1 MSSLTITGVTK
12 SFPSTGTGH
21 AATRAVDDV
30 TLHVPHGSFTTVLG
44 PSGCGKTTLLR
55 LIAGF
60 LVPDAGSIAFGD
72 TIVAGDG
79 VRPMPPQTRRVGYV
93 PQEGALFP
101 HLDVA
106 ANIAFGLGREAR
118 ESRADDRV
126 AEMLDLVEL
135 PADFRDR
142 RPDELSGG
150 QQQRVALARSLAP
163 QPAVVLLD
171 EPFSSL
177 DASLRGSTSRAV
189 RRALQATN
197 TTGILVTH
205 DQNEALSL
213 ADEVAV
219 MRAGRL
225 VQSASPS
232 QVYLSPTDP
241 QVAEFVGRAV
251 VLPGTANAAHAT
263 CALGQVVLTEPTDG
277 EVALMIR
284 PEQVYVD
291 LVHAEGVRG
300 TVEEVSYYGH
310 DCAVQ
315 VRLDDGTSVL
325 SRMSGVLHPVAGDT
339 VHLRVTGLVR
349 AYRPAGSP

>member
-1 MSSLTITGVTK
+1 MSSLSITGVTK
-12 SFPSTGTGH
+12 SFGTGPT
-21 AATRAVDDV
+21 ATRAVDDV

-72 TIVAGDG
+72 TTVAGDG
-79 VRPMPPQTRRVGYV
+79 VRPVPPQGRHVGYV

-106 ANIAFGLGREAR
+106 ANIAFGLPAHARGNQAGR
-118 ESRADDRV
+118 DRV
-126 AEMLDLVEL
+126 AEM
-135 PADFRDR
+135 
-142 RPDELSGG
+142 
-150 QQQRVALARSLAP
+150 RSLAP

-177 DASLRGSTSRAV
+177 DASLRGTTAIAV
-189 RRALQATN
+189 RRALAATG
-197 TTGILVTH
+197 TTALLVTH

-213 ADEVAV
+213 ADQVAV
-219 MRAGRL
+219 MRGGRL
-225 VQSASPS
+225 VQSAPPS
-232 QVYLSPTDP
+232 EVYLSPSDP

-251 VLPGTANAAHAT
+251 VLPGTATEARAT
-263 CALGQVVLTEPTDG
+263 CALGEVVLSEAATGP
-277 EVALMIR
+277 VALMIR

-291 LVHAEGVRG
+291 LTHAEGVRG
-300 TVEEVSYYGH
+300 SVEEVSYYGH

-325 SRMSGVLHPVAGDT
+325 ARMAGVRHPVAGDT

-349 AYRPAGSP
+349 AYRPAGAP

>member
-12 SFPSTGTGH
+12 SFGT
-21 AATRAVDDV
+21 TRAVDGV
-30 TLHVPHGSFTTVLG
+30 TLVVPHGSFTTVLG

-60 LVPDAGSIAFGD
+60 LVPESGSIAFGD
-72 TIVAGDG
+72 TVVAGDG
-79 VRPMPPQTRRVGYV
+79 VRSAPPQARRVGYV
-93 PQEGALFP
+93 AQEGALFP

-106 ANIAFGLGREAR
+106 ANIAFGLPKEAR
-118 ESRADDRV
+118 GTASGRDRV

-189 RRALQATN
+189 RRALEATN
-197 TTGILVTH
+197 TSALLVTH

-213 ADEVAV
+213 ADQVAV
-219 MRAGRL
+219 MRAGQL
-225 VQSASPS
+225 VQSAAPS
-232 QVYLSPTDP
+232 EVYLSPSDP

-251 VLPGTANAAHAT
+251 VLPGTAHEAHAT
-263 CALGQVVLTEPTDG
+263 CALGEVVLTEPATG
-277 EVALMIR
+277 AVSLMIR

-291 LVHAEGVRG
+291 LAHDEGVRG
-300 TVEEVSYYGH
+300 EVEEVSYYGH

-315 VRLDDGTSVL
+315 VRLADGTSVL
-325 SRMSGVLHPVAGDT
+325 SRMSGVRHPAPGDV

-349 AYRPAGSP
+349 AYRPAGSA

>member
-1 MSSLTITGVTK
+1 MSSLSITGVTK
-12 SFPSTGTGH
+12 TFGTGPS
-21 AATRAVDDV
+21 ATRAVDDV

-72 TIVAGDG
+72 TTVAGDG
-79 VRPMPPQTRRVGYV
+79 VRPVPPQGRHVGYV

-106 ANIAFGLGREAR
+106 ANIAFGLPAPARSRRAGR
-118 ESRADDRV
+118 DRV

-135 PADFRDR
+135 PEHFRDR

-177 DASLRGSTSRAV
+177 DASLRGTTATAV
-189 RRALQATN
+189 RRALAATG
-197 TTGILVTH
+197 TTALLVTH

-213 ADEVAV
+213 ADQVAV
-219 MRAGRL
+219 MRGGRL
-225 VQSASPS
+225 VQSAPPS
-232 QVYLSPTDP
+232 EVYLSPSDP

-251 VLPGTANAAHAT
+251 VLPGTAADARAT
-263 CALGQVVLTEPTDG
+263 CALGEVALFEAATGP
-277 EVALMIR
+277 VALMIR
-284 PEQVYVD
+284 PEQVHVD
-291 LVHAEGVRG
+291 LTHAEGVRG
-300 TVEEVSYYGH
+300 SVEEVSYYGH

-325 SRMSGVLHPVAGDT
+325 ARMAGVRHPVAGDT

-349 AYRPAGSP
+349 AYRPAGVP

>member
-1 MSSLTITGVTK
+1 MSSLTVSGVTK
-12 SFPSTGTGH
+12 SFG
-21 AATRAVDDV
+21 ATRAVDDV

-60 LVPDAGSIAFGD
+60 LVPESGSVAFGD
-72 TIVAGDG
+72 TVVAGDG

-106 ANIAFGLGREAR
+106 ANIAFGLGRAAR
-118 ESRADDRV
+118 ESQGDDRV

-135 PADFRDR
+135 PADFRHR

-189 RRALQATN
+189 RRALAASN
-197 TTGILVTH
+197 TTGVLVTH

-219 MRAGRL
+219 MRGGRL
-225 VQSASPS
+225 VQSATPS
-232 QVYLSPTDP
+232 QVYLSPSDP

-251 VLPGTANAAHAT
+251 VLPGTADAARAS
-263 CALGQVVLTEPTDG
+263 CALGTVVLTEPAEG
-277 EVALMIR
+277 EVTLMIR
-284 PEQVYVD
+284 PEQVFVD
-291 LVHAEGVRG
+291 MSHDQGVRG

-325 SRMSGVLHPVAGDT
+325 SRMSGVLHPAPGDT

-349 AYRPAGSP
+349 AYRPAGTS

>member
-1 MSSLTITGVTK
+1 MSSLTLTAVTK
-12 SFPSTGTGH
+12 SFGSGA

-30 TLHVPHGSFTTVLG
+30 TLDVPHGSFTTVLG

-60 LVPDAGSIAFGD
+60 LVPDSGSIAFGD
-72 TIVAGDG
+72 TVVAGPD
-79 VRPMPPQTRRVGYV
+79 VRPLAPQSRHVGYV

-106 ANIAFGLGREAR
+106 ANIAFGLPRKAR
-118 ESRADDRV
+118 DGAVRDRV

-135 PADFRDR
+135 PADYRHR

-177 DASLRGSTSRAV
+177 DASLRGATARAV
-189 RRALQATN
+189 LRALEATN
-197 TTGILVTH
+197 TTALLVTH
-205 DQNEALSL
+205 DQDEALSL
-213 ADEVAV
+213 ADQVAV

-225 VQSASPS
+225 VQSAPPS
-232 QVYLSPTDP
+232 EVYLSPSDP

-251 VLPGTANAAHAT
+251 VLPGTARDAHAT
-263 CALGQVVLTEPTDG
+263 CALGDVVLSEPAAG
-277 EVALMIR
+277 PVSLMIR
-284 PEQVYVD
+284 PEQVFVD
-291 LVHAEGVRG
+291 LTHAEGVRG

-310 DCAVQ
+310 ACAVQ
-315 VRLDDGTSVL
+315 VRLVDGTSVL
-325 SRMSGVLHPVAGDT
+325 SRISGVRHPAPGDT

-349 AYRPAGSP
+349 PYRSGGST

>member
-1 MSSLTITGVTK
+1 MSSVSLTGVTK
-12 SFPSTGTGH
+12 SFGT
-21 AATRAVDDV
+21 TRAVDGV
-30 TLHVPHGSFTTVLG
+30 SLEVPHGSFTAVLG

-60 LVPDAGSIAFGD
+60 LVPESGTIAFGD
-72 TIVAGDG
+72 SVVAGDG
-79 VRPMPPQTRRVGYV
+79 VRPSPPQARRVGYV

-106 ANIAFGLGREAR
+106 ANIAFGLPKEAR
-118 ESRADDRV
+118 AGSAGRDRV

-163 QPAVVLLD
+163 QPAIVLLD

-177 DASLRGSTSRAV
+177 DASLRGSTASAV
-189 RRALQATN
+189 RRALAATR
-197 TTGILVTH
+197 TTALLVTH

-213 ADEVAV
+213 ADQVAV

-232 QVYLSPTDP
+232 EVYLSPRDP

-251 VLPGTANAAHAT
+251 VLPGTATEARAT
-263 CALGQVVLTEPTDG
+263 CALGEVVLTEPASG
-277 EVALMIR
+277 EVSLMIR
-284 PEQVYVD
+284 PEQVFVD
-291 LVHAEGVRG
+291 LARAEGVRG

-310 DCAVQ
+310 DCAVR
-315 VRLDDGTSVL
+315 VRLGDGTDVL
-325 SRMSGVLHPVAGDT
+325 SRMAGVRHPAVGDV

-349 AYRPAGSP
+349 AYRQAAPA

>member
-12 SFPSTGTGH
+12 TFGSGSDG
-21 AATRAVDDV
+21 TRAVDDV

-72 TIVAGDG
+72 TTVAGDG
-79 VRPMPPQTRRVGYV
+79 VRPVPPQSRHVGYV

-106 ANIAFGLGREAR
+106 ANIAFGLPGPARGSQEGR
-118 ESRADDRV
+118 DRV
-126 AEMLDLVEL
+126 TEMLDLVEL
-135 PADFRDR
+135 PSHFRDR

-177 DASLRGSTSRAV
+177 DASLRGTTATAV
-189 RRALQATN
+189 RRALAATN
-197 TTGILVTH
+197 TTALLVTH

-213 ADEVAV
+213 ADQVAV
-219 MRAGRL
+219 MRGGRL
-225 VQSASPS
+225 VQSAPPS
-232 QVYLSPTDP
+232 EVYLSPSDP

-251 VLPGTANAAHAT
+251 VLPGTATDARAT
-263 CALGQVVLTEPTDG
+263 CALGEVVLSEAATGP
-277 EVALMIR
+277 VALMIR

-291 LVHAEGVRG
+291 LAHAEGVRG
-300 TVEEVSYYGH
+300 SVEEVSYYGH
-310 DCAVQ
+310 DCAVR

-325 SRMSGVLHPVAGDT
+325 ARMAGVRHPVAGDT

-349 AYRPAGSP
+349 AYRPAAAP

>member
-1 MSSLTITGVTK
+1 
-12 SFPSTGTGH
+12 
-21 AATRAVDDV
+21 
-30 TLHVPHGSFTTVLG
+30 VLG

-60 LVPDAGSIAFGD
+60 LAPESGSIAFGD
-72 TIVAGDG
+72 TVVAGDG
-79 VRPMPPQTRRVGYV
+79 VRAVPPQDRRVGYV

-106 ANIAFGLGREAR
+106 ANISFGLPREAR
-118 ESRADDRV
+118 GTRGDDRV
-126 AEMLDLVEL
+126 AEMLELVEL
-135 PADFRDR
+135 PADFRRR

-189 RRALQATN
+189 RRALEATN
-197 TTGILVTH
+197 TTALLVTH

-213 ADEVAV
+213 ADQVAV

-225 VQSASPS
+225 VQSATPS
-232 QVYLSPTDP
+232 EVYLSPRDP

-251 VLPGTANAAHAT
+251 VLPGTATDARAT
-263 CALGQVVLTEPTDG
+263 CSLGEVVLTEPTTG
-277 EVALMIR
+277 PVALMIR
-284 PEQVYVD
+284 PEQVFVD
-291 LVHAEGVRG
+291 LAHDEGVRG

-315 VRLDDGTSVL
+315 VRLDDGISVL
-325 SRMSGVLHPVAGDT
+325 ARMAGVLRPAPGDT

-349 AYRPAGSP
+349 AYHPTGTP